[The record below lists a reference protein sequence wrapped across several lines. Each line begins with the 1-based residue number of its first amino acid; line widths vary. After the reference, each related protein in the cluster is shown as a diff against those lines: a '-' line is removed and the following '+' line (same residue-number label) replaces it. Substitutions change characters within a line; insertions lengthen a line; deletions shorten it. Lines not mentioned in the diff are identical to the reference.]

1 MRSLNFYRLLG
12 RNIKFLVFKRDTV
25 GKTSEQM
32 AVQRRDEV
40 FLLFEDEK
48 FTFDEFNRRANRRAN
63 LFRAMGV
70 GKGDVICLM
79 MENRPEFLETLV
91 GLAKLGAVTAAI
103 NTNIKGQA
111 LVHSLKVAQAKKAI
125 VGAECVAAFKE
136 AMGVEQSVAP
146 DEVFI
151 DTRWQADTQRP
162 AGSQDLT
169 DMLHGASEDNP
180 PRPALRSNDLFMYI
194 YTSGTTGLPKA
205 ARVTH
210 WRWFAPAAAFGW
222 YGMGVRPD
230 DTVYCALPLYHS
242 NGALIAFGS
251 ALYNGAKLALS
262 RKFSATRFWEEVNQT
277 GATCFIYIGEV
288 LRYLVNSPPGPYDR
302 NHKVDRILGNG
313 LRPDIWEVFRKRF
326 GVEHIREFYAS
337 TEGNAATLN
346 MNDVVAS
353 VGKPVLTDNLAVL
366 RFDVEKE
373 EYLRDEAGFCIRC
386 DSGEVG
392 ALVGGI
398 SAALPFS
405 GYTNSEETEKKLL
418 RDVFKAG
425 DSYFKTGDLLKK
437 DADGNYFFVD
447 RIGDTFRWKGEN
459 VSTHE
464 VAEILSTFPGVSFVT
479 VFGVEVPATEGRVG
493 MAAVTM
499 EKENAFDP
507 QAFYRFTEDQL
518 PGYSR
523 PAFLRLKPEL
533 EVTGTFKLLKV
544 DLKHTGY
551 NPELVSDELFF
562 RQGETKNY
570 VPLDKALFD
579 RIQSGSLRL

>member
-1 MRSLNFYRLLG
+1 
-12 RNIKFLVFKRDTV
+12 
-25 GKTSEQM
+25 
-32 AVQRRDEV
+32 
-40 FLLFEDEK
+40 
-48 FTFDEFNRRANRRAN
+48 
-63 LFRAMGV
+63 
-70 GKGDVICLM
+70 
-79 MENRPEFLETLV
+79 
-91 GLAKLGAVTAAI
+91 
-103 NTNIKGQA
+103 
-111 LVHSLKVAQAKKAI
+111 
-125 VGAECVAAFKE
+125 
-136 AMGVEQSVAP
+136 
-146 DEVFI
+146 
-151 DTRWQADTQRP
+151 
-162 AGSQDLT
+162 
-169 DMLHGASEDNP
+169 
-180 PRPALRSNDLFMYI
+180 
-194 YTSGTTGLPKA
+194 
-205 ARVTH
+205 
-210 WRWFAPAAAFGW
+210 
-222 YGMGVRPD
+222 
-230 DTVYCALPLYHS
+230 
-242 NGALIAFGS
+242 
-251 ALYNGAKLALS
+251 
-262 RKFSATRFWEEVNQT
+262 
-277 GATCFIYIGEV
+277 
-288 LRYLVNSPPGPYDR
+288 LVNSPPGPYDR

-373 EYLRDEAGFCIRC
+373 EYLRDDAGFCIRC

-464 VAEILSTFPGVSFVT
+464 VAEIISTFPGVSFVT